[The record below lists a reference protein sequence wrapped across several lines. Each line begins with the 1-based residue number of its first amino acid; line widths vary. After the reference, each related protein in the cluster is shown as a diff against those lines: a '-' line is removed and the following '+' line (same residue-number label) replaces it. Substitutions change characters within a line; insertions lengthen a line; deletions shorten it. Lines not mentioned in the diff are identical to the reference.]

1 MDTPPHTINQ
11 EKILT
16 DNNPKLPYYI
26 GTFVHFSSGQV
37 LLVFR
42 LSRAVGSFFKRLYF
56 VLQFPVSVK
65 PSAGLSATSGKL
77 GTTSGQPRDNLK
89 ATLGQPRGKLGKIS
103 VNFVIICKAY
113 GSERLFSLVLQH
125 FLFPEKLM
133 NYYCVLSKSV

>member
-1 MDTPPHTINQ
+1 M
-11 EKILT
+11 
-16 DNNPKLPYYI
+16 
-26 GTFVHFSSGQV
+26 GS
-37 LLVFR
+37 LL
-42 LSRAVGSFFKRLYF
+42 RLYF

-65 PSAGLSATSGKL
+65 PSTALVFWQPREN
-77 GTTSGQPRDNLK
+77 SGQPRDNLK